1 MIKEAIQTVV
11 DGRSLSMEEAA
22 AVMEEIMDGQV
33 TSSQFGAFVTALR
46 MKGETI
52 EEIAGLART
61 MRAKSVHVDSGG
73 IAVVDTCGTG
83 GDGADT
89 FNVSTTAAFIVAGAG
104 LKVAKHGNRAMSSKA
119 GSADVL
125 EALGIKVDLT
135 AEQVQKSLQEVG
147 IGFMFA
153 PSFHP
158 SMKYA
163 SAPRREIGI
172 RTIFNILGPLTNP
185 AGAQAQ
191 VIGVPAV
198 QYGLKMAQALARL
211 GTRHAL
217 IVHGL
222 EGLDEISISGPS
234 KIWELYQNDISEYQV
249 APEDFGYRPA
259 PIDAVRGGT
268 AADNALILRRVLDG
282 EKGPRRDM
290 AVMNAA
296 AGLLAGQSS
305 ETNHPLGIRYLI
317 KCARKAEESVD
328 SGRAR
333 EKLEQMIKLT
343 RDFTT

>member
-1 MIKEAIQTVV
+1 
-11 DGRSLSMEEAA
+11 
-22 AVMEEIMDGQV
+22 
-33 TSSQFGAFVTALR
+33 
-46 MKGETI
+46 
-52 EEIAGLART
+52 
-61 MRAKSVHVDSGG
+61 
-73 IAVVDTCGTG
+73 
-83 GDGADT
+83 
-89 FNVSTTAAFIVAGAG
+89 
-104 LKVAKHGNRAMSSKA
+104 
-119 GSADVL
+119 
-125 EALGIKVDLT
+125 
-135 AEQVQKSLQEVG
+135 
-147 IGFMFA
+147 MFA

-198 QYGLKMAQALARL
+198 QYGLKMAQALAQL

-222 EGLDEISISGPS
+222 EGLDEISISSPS

-249 APEDFGYRPA
+249 APEDFGYRTVPVN
-259 PIDAVRGGT
+259 AVRGGT

-282 EKGPRRDM
+282 EKGPCRDM

-305 ETNHPLGIRYLI
+305 DTSHPFGILELV
-317 KCARKAEESVD
+317 KCARQAEAALDNGS
-328 SGRAR
+328 AR
-333 EKLEQMIKLT
+333 QKLEHMIKVT
-343 RDFTT
+343 KGFTA

>member
-1 MIKEAIQTVV
+1 MIKEAIQMIV
-11 DGRSLSMEEAA
+11 DSRSLSMEEAA
-22 AVMEEIMDGQV
+22 AVMEEIMDGRV
-33 TSSQFGAFVTALR
+33 TPSQFGAFVTALR
-46 MKGETI
+46 MKGETV

-61 MRAKSVHVDSGG
+61 MRAKAVHVDNGG
-73 IAVVDTCGTG
+73 GTVVDTCGTG
-83 GDGADT
+83 GDGAAT

-104 LKVAKHGNRAMSSKA
+104 MKVAKHGNRAMSSKA

-125 EALGIKVDLT
+125 EALEIKVDLT
-135 AEQVQKSLQEVG
+135 AVQVEKCLQEVG

-163 SAPRREIGI
+163 AMPRKEIAI

-191 VIGVPAV
+191 VIGVPAP
-198 QYGLKMAQALARL
+198 QFGAKMVQALALL

-234 KIWELYQNDISEYQV
+234 KIWEVYQNKISEYQV
-249 APEDFGYRPA
+249 TPEDFGFLPTPA
-259 PIDAVRGGT
+259 SEIRGGT
-268 AADNALILRRVLDG
+268 AADNALILRRILDG
-282 EKGPRRDM
+282 EKGPCREM

-296 AGLLAGQSS
+296 AGLLAGQAH
-305 ETNHPLGIRYLI
+305 EGGVRELVM
-317 KCARKAEESVD
+317 CARKAEDAID

-333 EKLEQMIKLT
+333 EKLGQMTKIT
-343 RDFTT
+343 QGFTN